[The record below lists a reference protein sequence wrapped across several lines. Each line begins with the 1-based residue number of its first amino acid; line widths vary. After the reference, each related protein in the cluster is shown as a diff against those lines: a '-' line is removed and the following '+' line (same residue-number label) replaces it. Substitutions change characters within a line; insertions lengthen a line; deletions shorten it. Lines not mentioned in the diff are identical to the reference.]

1 MSEVE
6 RERVAVVTDG
16 ITLEPVTLLLVQD
29 MELEPA
35 PSLKAKH
42 LVVNAEPL
50 PRNPHLCCVF
60 VELVK

>member
-1 MSEVE
+1 MPEVE

-16 ITLEPVTLLLVQD
+16 ITLEPVTLLLVRD
-29 MELEPA
+29 TELDPA
-35 PSLKAKH
+35 PSLKAKR
-42 LVVNAEPL
+42 LFVNAEPF

>member
-1 MSEVE
+1 MPEVE

-29 MELEPA
+29 TELDPA
-35 PSLKAKH
+35 LSLKAKC
-42 LVVNAEPL
+42 LFVNAEPL